1 MNKIIKNITTVM
13 ISIVVWSLVSTD
25 SAAQCKSRAA
35 AGEVAGQLSI
45 NGNKVVVDGDGNG
58 VATASNNIPIKICE
72 GELITLKST
81 LAVSS
86 GTDVNYWVTS
96 LSSYQTLSAP
106 PITPVSASANY
117 NPATGGVSVDLRM
130 TDKTASTPDGIRF
143 YGGPGKYVITQYQ
156 TATSLAGSTIT
167 THTCQVI
174 EVIAPQQPVAT
185 VTACSGQEVQITLP
199 ANAANN
205 FDDYEIQFNA
215 ISGPGN
221 PILKTGKPGSYPFT
235 IKSGTTLPDA
245 QDRIITIKG
254 LSVTGGCPA
263 PLNNLGQ
270 FAINGATMF
279 RPAISTI
286 VGTVNKGEF
295 KIDVS
300 GQASFGRNIYMRE
313 SSSTYNYTT
322 PFKTYGS
329 LAATPFETTTLQ
341 VPNGD
346 KQYCFQAES
355 VDLACAASSNL
366 LSAEEVCTTPAKV
379 TAVSNKNVVEWL
391 PAAAPIIGALFNYY
405 QVERLN
411 PDGTTDKVFPAITN
425 ISELKLDDN
434 SVICGQ
440 EYTYRVETNYNQK
453 SLSQIIK
460 VKAVSDD
467 VPPKIPR
474 VFATMTNDAKN
485 AFVQGQFDPSNIPV
499 NIKANAY
506 KFYRANTINGTYS
519 LLNTGNTVFKDLTAN
534 VEDKSYCYYMTWTNL
549 CDKES
554 DPSEKICTI
563 NLKASGAAVNWTK
576 ESSISLGT
584 DSYIVQRVNPTNGTN
599 IKELASN
606 LQNIYTYN
614 TQILPETEG
623 QEIYIQIEARPVGW
637 NVIGG
642 STLPTTLSNIVKI
655 FRPSLAISPQIFTP
669 NGDGQNDKFMVRGK
683 FIKELKMTI
692 YDRWGN
698 AIFYEESNSYPIE
711 SNQNETT
718 VIGWDGT
725 MNNGNKALEGSYA
738 YKIEIIDTVGQTTV
752 KEGALL
758 LAY

>member
-13 ISIVVWSLVSTD
+13 VGIVVWSVVSIE
-25 SAAQCKSRAA
+25 SSAQCKPRAA
-35 AGEVAGQLSI
+35 AGEIAGQLSI
-45 NGNKVVVDGDGNG
+45 NGTKVIVNGDANP
-58 VATASNNIPIKICE
+58 SNNIPIKICE
-72 GELITLKST
+72 GELITLQST
-81 LAVSS
+81 LPVSS
-86 GTDVNYWVTS
+86 STDVNYWVTS
-96 LSSYQTLSAP
+96 LSSYNSLSAP
-106 PITPVSASANY
+106 PINAGSTAASY
-117 NPATGGVSVDLRM
+117 NPALGGVNVDLRM
-130 TDKTASTPDGIRF
+130 TDKTATTPDGIRF
-143 YGGPGKYVITQYQ
+143 YAGPGKYVITQYQ
-156 TATSLAGSTIT
+156 TAVSISGSTIT

-174 EVIAPQQPVAT
+174 DIIAPQQPVAT
-185 VTACSGQEVQITLP
+185 VTTCSGSEVQISLP
-199 ANAANN
+199 ANTANN

-215 ISGPGN
+215 TVGSFN
-221 PILKTGKPGSYPFT
+221 PILKTGKPTSYPFT
-235 IKSGTTLPDA
+235 VKSGTTLPDA

-254 LSVTGGCPA
+254 LSVTGSCPA
-263 PLNNLGQ
+263 PLNTLGR

-279 RPAISTI
+279 RPTISTI
-286 VGTVNKGEF
+286 VGTANKGEF
-295 KIDVS
+295 KLAVS
-300 GQASFGRNIYMRE
+300 GQAGFSRNIYMRE
-313 SSSTYNYTT
+313 SSSPYNYSST
-322 PFKTYGS
+322 FKTYGS
-329 LAATPFETTTLQ
+329 LAVTPFDTTTLQ

-355 VDLACAASSNL
+355 IDLVCAASGSS
-366 LSAEEVCTTPAKV
+366 LSAEEICTTPAKV
-379 TAVSNKNVVEWL
+379 TAESNKNVIEWS
-391 PAAAPIIGALFNYY
+391 PAATGLIGGIFNFY

-411 PDGTTDKVFPAITN
+411 PDGTTDKVFPPITN
-425 ISELKLDDN
+425 PSELKVEDTG
-434 SVICGQ
+434 VTCGQ

-453 SLSQIIK
+453 SLSQIMK
-460 VKAVSDD
+460 VRAVSNDI
-467 VPPKIPR
+467 PSKIPR

-485 AFVQGQFDPSNIPV
+485 ANIQGQFDPANTPV
-499 NIKANAY
+499 NIKANNY
-506 KFYRANTINGTYS
+506 KFYRANSINGAYS
-519 LLNTGNTVFKDLTAN
+519 LLNTGNTVFRDLTAN

-554 DPSEKICTI
+554 APSEKVCTV
-563 NLKASGAAVNWTK
+563 NLKASGASVNWTK
-576 ESSISLGT
+576 EPSISLGT
-584 DSYIVQRVNPTNGTN
+584 DSYIVQRVNPSDGTN

-606 LQNIYTYN
+606 LINVYGYN
-614 TQILPETEG
+614 TQVLPETEG
-623 QEIYIQIEARPVGW
+623 QEIYIQIESRPVGW
-637 NVIGG
+637 NVISG
-642 STLPTTLSNIVKI
+642 STLPSTLSNIVKI

-738 YKIEIIDTVGQTTV
+738 YKIEITDTIGQTTV